1 MRYIRALD
9 NSQGIAVEKLYRIL
23 DNKAEI
29 VEFTVKDSFNVTDI
43 KLQDLSLKNDVLIA
57 SIVRNKTI
65 IIPDGNDVIKE
76 NDKVIV
82 VSKTGFITDLSDI
95 LA

>member
-1 MRYIRALD
+1 
-9 NSQGIAVEKLYRIL
+9 V
-23 DNKAEI
+23 
-29 VEFTVKDSFNVTDI
+29 
-43 KLQDLSLKNDVLIA
+43 SLKNDVLIA